1 MTRKAGYMSA
11 LSITPAN
18 VIPSANAQYTH
29 GRFALSAITAGQPL
43 YKTAAGLMAPADANG
58 VAPLNV
64 VEGIAANNAAA
75 GQPVSYVTEDPA
87 LQIAASGLTIGDTLI
102 LGATPGDIA
111 PDADCASGWF
121 KTILGT
127 VVSATAINLKLL
139 RTGVAKA

>member
-1 MTRKAGYMSA
+1 MSA
-11 LSITPAN
+11 LSIIPAN

-29 GRFALSAITAGQPL
+29 GRFAFSAITAGQPL

-58 VAPLNV
+58 AAPINV

-102 LGATPGDIA
+102 LGAAPGDIA